1 MTAEQLKNS
10 ILQMAVSGKLVPQ
23 DPNDEPAS
31 VLLERIRKEKEQ
43 LIKEGKIKKEK
54 NPSYIFR
61 GADNTPYEKVG
72 NNDPVSIA
80 NEVPFEIPDSW
91 EWARASSLGKMIRG
105 KGIKRTETVDHG
117 LPCVRYGEIYTSYN
131 IAFSETKSFISP
143 SLDKACLH
151 FSSGDIIFTLTGE
164 NKVDIAKAVAYCGD
178 IPVAAGG
185 DMAFW
190 TAHGMNPL
198 YLVYYMASP
207 YCIEQKRRTATGDII
222 VHISTDKVGGFM
234 VPVPPI
240 EEQKRIVKLIK
251 ELEPYIERYAVAEA
265 KLNSL
270 NESFPEKLKKSILQ
284 LSVQGKLVEQDPN
297 DESASALL
305 ERIRAEKE
313 QLIKDGKIKRD
324 KNDSVIYR
332 RDNSHYEKHGKTEV
346 CIEEEIPFVIPDS
359 WAWARLGSL
368 IHLLSGQDFD
378 PSGYNVVERG
388 IPYITG
394 ASNIENGNVIINRW
408 TDRPKNIAHSGEL
421 LVVCKGA
428 GVGKM
433 AVLREESVHIA
444 RQIMAIAPISTNL
457 HYLQMILEYN
467 LEYLRRRMQG
477 VIPGISRSDV
487 LNLLCPV
494 PPLVEQERI
503 ARQVELILPLVKFL

>member
-80 NEVPFEIPDSW
+80 DEVPFEIPESW
-91 EWARASSLGKMIRG
+91 SWARLKSVCTKLVDGDHNPPKGEACKTEYIMASSTNINDDKLVELEK
-105 KGIKRTETVDHG
+105 
-117 LPCVRYGEIYTSYN
+117 VRYLSESIFKKENERTS
-131 IAFSETKSFISP
+131 ATE
-143 SLDKACLH
+143 
-151 FSSGDIIFTLTGE
+151 GDIFFTSVGSLGRSCIYDGSLNICFQRSVSVITTLIFNEYLKYCFDSGYFQ
-164 NKVDIAKAVAYCGD
+164 NKV
-178 IPVAAGG
+178 
-185 DMAFW
+185 
-190 TAHGMNPL
+190 
-198 YLVYYMASP
+198 
-207 YCIEQKRRTATGDII
+207 QKEATG
-222 VHISTDKVGGFM
+222 TAQRGFYLNQLANALI
-234 VPVPPI
+234 PIPPI
-240 EEQKRIVKLIK
+240 AEQKRIATKVKQYLPLIK
-251 ELEPYIERYAVAEA
+251 DYANTQNELDE
-265 KLNSL
+265 LNKG
-270 NESFPEKLKKSILQ
+270 FPDQLKKSILQ
-284 LSVQGKLVEQDPN
+284 LAVQGKLVDQDPN
-297 DESASALL
+297 DEPASVLL

-313 QLIKDGKIKRD
+313 RLIKEGKIKRD
-324 KNDSVIYR
+324 KNESIIYR